1 MSESR
6 TKQASRVPRSCSEP
20 LPPESKLTLP
30 EVLQDARQSLH
41 ELVLSKGLEVFAK
54 MLEDDRTA
62 LCGPKHRPQGDR
74 VAYRYGHDEGQQ
86 VLGGRKVR
94 LRKPRVRSVTGREL
108 ELPTWREMNQ
118 EDPLN
123 QRVIEQMLV
132 GVSTRNYGRSLEPLP
147 AAVPITGTSRSA
159 VSRHFV
165 ASTRSQVEK
174 FLSRRLDDLDLPVI
188 MLDGTGMGE
197 HVLVVALGIDA
208 KGHKHVLG
216 VTEGSTESEQVCRGL
231 LRNLIERGLTVERA
245 RLFVIDGGKGLR
257 KAIRETFGDWAL
269 IQRCQVHKLRNVVEQ
284 LPQGKRTWVRA
295 AMNRAWLQ
303 PTAAGARSKLRELAA
318 QLAEQHPSAAR
329 SILEGLDETLT
340 VIGLG
345 LGSTL
350 AKTMRSTN
358 PIENLQG
365 TLKRVARNVKR
376 WRGGSMALRWAVSGL
391 LEAQKRFR
399 RVKGYREMPQLIA
412 ALEATVRCEAVDTKA
427 KIA

>member
-74 VAYRYGHDEGQQ
+74 AAYRYGHDEGQQ
-86 VLGGRKVR
+86 VLGGRKIR

-118 EDPLN
+118 EDPLS

-147 AAVPITGTSRSA
+147 TAVPITGTSRSA

>member
-1 MSESR
+1 
-6 TKQASRVPRSCSEP
+6 
-20 LPPESKLTLP
+20 
-30 EVLQDARQSLH
+30 VLQDARQSLH
-41 ELVLSKGLEVFAK
+41 ELVLTKGLEVFAK

-269 IQRCQVHKLRNVVEQ
+269 IQRCQVHKLRNVVEH

>member
-1 MSESR
+1 
-6 TKQASRVPRSCSEP
+6 
-20 LPPESKLTLP
+20 
-30 EVLQDARQSLH
+30 
-41 ELVLSKGLEVFAK
+41 
-54 MLEDDRTA
+54 
-62 LCGPKHRPQGDR
+62 
-74 VAYRYGHDEGQQ
+74 
-86 VLGGRKVR
+86 
-94 LRKPRVRSVTGREL
+94 
-108 ELPTWREMNQ
+108 
-118 EDPLN
+118 
-123 QRVIEQMLV
+123 MLV

-269 IQRCQVHKLRNVVEQ
+269 IQRCQVHKLRNVVEH

>member
-1 MSESR
+1 
-6 TKQASRVPRSCSEP
+6 
-20 LPPESKLTLP
+20 
-30 EVLQDARQSLH
+30 VLQDARQSLH

>member
-1 MSESR
+1 
-6 TKQASRVPRSCSEP
+6 
-20 LPPESKLTLP
+20 
-30 EVLQDARQSLH
+30 VLQDARQSLH

-147 AAVPITGTSRSA
+147 TAVPITGTSRSA

-174 FLSRRLDDLDLPVI
+174 FLSRGLDELDLPVI

>member
-1 MSESR
+1 
-6 TKQASRVPRSCSEP
+6 
-20 LPPESKLTLP
+20 
-30 EVLQDARQSLH
+30 VLQGARRSLH

-62 LCGPKHRPQGDR
+62 LCGAKNRPQVNR
-74 VAYRYGHDEGQQ
+74 SAYRYGHDEGQQ
-86 VLGGRKVR
+86 VLGGRKIR
-94 LRKPRVRSVTGREL
+94 LRKPRVRSVGGEEL
-108 ELPTWREMNQ
+108 ELPTWREMRQ
-118 EDPLN
+118 EDPLSE
-123 QRVIEQMLV
+123 RVIEQMLV
-132 GVSTRNYGRSLEPLP
+132 GVSTRNYERSLEPLP

-174 FLSRRLDDLDLPVI
+174 FLSRGLDELDLPVI

-216 VTEGSTESEQVCRGL
+216 VAEGSTESEQVCRGL
-231 LRNLIERGLTVERA
+231 LRNLIERGLAVERA
-245 RLFVIDGGKGLR
+245 RLFVIDGGKGIR

-269 IQRCQVHKLRNVVEQ
+269 IHRCQVHKLRNVLEH

-318 QLAEQHPSAAR
+318 QLEEQHPSAAR
-329 SILEGLDETLT
+329 SIHEGLDETLT

-345 LGSTL
+345 LGSAL

-399 RVKGYREMPQLIA
+399 RVKGYREMSQLIA
-412 ALEATVRCEAVDTKA
+412 ALEATVTCDDVDTKA

>member
-1 MSESR
+1 
-6 TKQASRVPRSCSEP
+6 
-20 LPPESKLTLP
+20 
-30 EVLQDARQSLH
+30 
-41 ELVLSKGLEVFAK
+41 
-54 MLEDDRTA
+54 
-62 LCGPKHRPQGDR
+62 
-74 VAYRYGHDEGQQ
+74 
-86 VLGGRKVR
+86 
-94 LRKPRVRSVTGREL
+94 
-108 ELPTWREMNQ
+108 
-118 EDPLN
+118 
-123 QRVIEQMLV
+123 
-132 GVSTRNYGRSLEPLP
+132 
-147 AAVPITGTSRSA
+147 

-269 IQRCQVHKLRNVVEQ
+269 IQRCQVHKLRNVVEH

>member
-1 MSESR
+1 
-6 TKQASRVPRSCSEP
+6 
-20 LPPESKLTLP
+20 
-30 EVLQDARQSLH
+30 VLQDARQSLH

-147 AAVPITGTSRSA
+147 TAVPITGTSRSA

>member
-147 AAVPITGTSRSA
+147 TAVPITGTSRSA